1 MGSMEPLGPPYSFH
15 VSAAD
20 GWVGLGNRAEA
31 EAELSQLPPELARHP
46 DVLEVRWAMAAQI
59 GDWEGALAIADEL
72 MKTAPTRVTGW
83 LHRAYA
89 LRRIPKGSVRE
100 AWEALLPAWQKFPE
114 EPTVPYNLACY
125 ACQMNLITTAREWLQ
140 RAMLVGGKDQ
150 IKAMALGD
158 PDLEVLWDEIPRL

>member
-1 MGSMEPLGPPYSFH
+1 
-15 VSAAD
+15 
-20 GWVGLGNRAEA
+20 
-31 EAELSQLPPELARHP
+31 
-46 DVLEVRWAMAAQI
+46 MAAQI
-59 GDWEGALAIADEL
+59 GDWEGALAVADEL
-72 MKTAPTRVTGW
+72 MKAAPTRVTGW

-125 ACQMNLITTAREWLQ
+125 ACQMNLISTAREWLQ

-150 IKAMALGD
+150 IKDMALND